1 MRNWLRA
8 KASRLHSLSQLLT
21 KIEIGNFLIALS
33 TSGLMALGVVPMS
46 LSLLVALAVLFLL
59 IGIAGRYVDAV
70 KDDEQRLKKYEQH
83 LGKHTGSGCEDS
95 SSRVSDSSGDDAL
108 QPKETRD

>member
-1 MRNWLRA
+1 MRKWLRA
-8 KASRLHSLSQLLT
+8 KASRLHSFSQWLA
-21 KIEIGNFLIALS
+21 KIEMGNFLIALS

-59 IGIAGRYVDAV
+59 IGIVGRYVAAV

-83 LGKHTGSGCEDS
+83 LDKHTGSGCEDS
-95 SSRVSDSSGDDAL
+95 SSRVSDSGGVDAL